1 MESTI
6 NWNLLAKYLSSE
18 CDRDELKTVEI
29 WLSEDPDN
37 SRLMAEL
44 DTIFGSSFLGCHDE
58 QSSFG
63 RIVKRL
69 KKEGLMK

>member
-6 NWNLLAKYLSSE
+6 NWNMLAKYIASE

-37 SRLMAEL
+37 SQLIAEL
-44 DTIFGSSFLGCHDE
+44 DIIFGSSFLGYHE

-69 KKEGLMK
+69 RKEGLMK